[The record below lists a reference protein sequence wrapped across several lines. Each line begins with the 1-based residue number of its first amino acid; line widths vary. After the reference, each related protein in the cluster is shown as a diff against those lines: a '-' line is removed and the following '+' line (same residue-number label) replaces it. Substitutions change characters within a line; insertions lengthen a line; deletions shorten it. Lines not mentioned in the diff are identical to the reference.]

1 MKGVSSNEVLLLER
15 GMLPLCSLHLVL
27 QHLLPAAPVILSMFQ
42 IQKVR
47 EFGSVFR
54 APTFIRKMRACRVCL
69 FLGGLNK
76 AYQQLFGSYLG
87 MLPRSTFFSHVVA
100 RYYPV
105 RERWTPLGN
114 ACFVWRCI
122 TVEGWNSHE
131 SNMILAGFP
140 FTSLYFV
147 VFYPRW
153 QSLSGICLSNW
164 TLYLYNKYIFISVN
178 RNNFVCPLTPS
189 LFQDAPPQKPGQWGY
204 PLNRFFFPPRLRM
217 S

>member
-27 QHLLPAAPVILSMFQ
+27 QHLLPVAPVILSMFQ

-76 AYQQLFGSYLG
+76 AYQQLFGSFLG
-87 MLPRSTFFSHVVA
+87 MLPRSTFFPHVVA
-100 RYYPV
+100 RYYSV

-164 TLYLYNKYIFISVN
+164 TLYLYI
-178 RNNFVCPLTPS
+178 
-189 LFQDAPPQKPGQWGY
+189 
-204 PLNRFFFPPRLRM
+204 
-217 S
+217 